1 MLQQRFDR
9 FSQETQRIGAE
20 RVESVNAIA
29 DQLIGSG
36 HSDAATIAEW
46 KSGLNDSWAN
56 LLELLETRKQ
66 VCFACYSSKAF
77 LSSNLSHNLQYRQ
90 LMYRIT
96 VYRQRKDIVFD

>member
-46 KSGLNDSWAN
+46 KTGLNESWAN
-56 LLELLETRKQ
+56 LLELLDTRKK
-66 VCFACYSSKAF
+66 VFYFSIFHLSKF
-77 LSSNLSHNLQYRQ
+77 LFVSLWMVLE
-90 LMYRIT
+90 
-96 VYRQRKDIVFD
+96 K

>member
-46 KSGLNDSWAN
+46 KTGLNESWAN
-56 LLELLETRKQ
+56 LLELLETRKKVLILHGPFYQ
-66 VCFACYSSKAF
+66 RLFVLTYGWLWRS
-77 LSSNLSHNLQYRQ
+77 
-90 LMYRIT
+90 RI
-96 VYRQRKDIVFD
+96 R

>member
-46 KSGLNDSWAN
+46 KTGLNESWAN
-56 LLELLETRKQ
+56 LLELLDTRKK
-66 VCFACYSSKAF
+66 VLYFSIFHLSKF
-77 LSSNLSHNLQYRQ
+77 LFVSLWMVLE
-90 LMYRIT
+90 
-96 VYRQRKDIVFD
+96 K